1 MGKAQRL
8 KSRAE
13 FKAEMAIYRQIDI
26 LADRAWS
33 LSGGDQAAYV
43 ALLAGDRDYH
53 DLCTRVEPITLRA
66 RLYVTETNQ
75 LEMRES

>member
-1 MGKAQRL
+1 MGTRKPL
-8 KSRAE
+8 KTRGE
-13 FKAEMAIYRQIDI
+13 FKAEMAIFRQIDI

-33 LSGGDQAAYV
+33 ISGGDQAAYI